1 MKKIILIV
9 AVAFGVANTAQAQ
22 DNKTDFREN
31 FMFGLK
37 AGVNYSNVYDSEGE
51 EFEADGKFGAAAGA
65 FLVIPIGKFV
75 GIQPEVLFSQ
85 KGFQASG
92 VLLGNRYNFKRTT
105 NYIDVP
111 LFFSIKP
118 SEFFTIHLGPQF
130 SYLIKQTDV
139 FKTGSVDV
147 NQQTEFENDNVRKN
161 TLCLVAG
168 ADINMKHITLG
179 LRAGYDLQNNK
190 GDGTNS
196 TPRYKNA
203 WYQFT
208 IGYRFYK
215 A

>member
-1 MKKIILIV
+1 MKKIILTV
-9 AVAFGVANTAQAQ
+9 AIAFGITSASQAQ

-51 EFEADGKFGAAAGA
+51 DFEADGKFGFAGGG
-65 FLVIPIGKFV
+65 FLVIPIGKYL
-75 GIQPEVLFSQ
+75 GIQPEFLFSQ

-92 VLLGNRYNFKRTT
+92 VLLGTPYSFKRTT
-105 NYIDVP
+105 NHIDVP
-111 LFFSIKP
+111 LFFSLKP
-118 SEFFTIHLGPQF
+118 SEFFSIHLGPQY

-139 FKTGSVDV
+139 FKTSNINVA
-147 NQQTEFENDNVRKN
+147 QQTEFENDNIRQN
-161 TLCLVAG
+161 TLCLVGG
-168 ADINMKHITLG
+168 ADINMKHIVLG
-179 LRAGYDLQNNK
+179 VRAGYDLQKNK
-190 GDGTNS
+190 GDGTSS

-215 A
+215 G